1 MDFRLRDNQV
11 LTGELN
17 LDPTFHPLDILY
29 LDEGADGATPSDE
42 IEYESD
48 SSSSD
53 GEQSANNDT
62 QVEETVEQ
70 EQEAIAPEEEELQPE
85 QPALPIPET
94 TEQEEGNWLEATEP
108 GMEVEKVNKEDPP
121 EPEYGERHGEIDN
134 ENIVESTGVN
144 EQYNLRSRE
153 RNQTEATLLHIVNEW
168 RPLDKFGH
176 RYGFVAHLLFV
187 QMSAKKG
194 LQMFG
199 EEAVK
204 VIISE
209 FEQLIEKNVFIPR
222 MFHDLTGEQRNR
234 ALRAITLVEQK
245 RNGKLKGRTIADER
259 GQRDY
264 LTKEE
269 AASPTVSLEALFLSC
284 AIDAYEERY
293 VVTSDIS
300 GAFLQADMDDFVLV
314 VFEGVMV
321 DLLCQLR
328 NDYKEHVF
336 VTKSGKNFYTYNLT
350 RPCTEP

>member
-1 MDFRLRDNQV
+1 MFPRKGRISQKLSPRTIIDGSLPDFNIHCRVPFGAYCQVHRDNVITNTQEPRTVGAIALCPKNMQGGYSFLSLESMQVITGRKWKDLPMPQEVITQIEERAREELKLKKDADTKAQQDLDFRLRDNQV

-17 LDPTFHPLDILY
+17 LDPTFHPLDISY

-70 EQEAIAPEEEELQPE
+70 EQEAIAPEEELQPE

-153 RNQTEATLLHIVNEW
+153 KNQTEATLLHIVNEW

-176 RYGFVAHLLFV
+176 RYGFAAHMLFV
-187 QMSAKKG
+187 QMSAKKDYRC
-194 LQMFG
+194 L
-199 EEAVK
+199 
-204 VIISE
+204 
-209 FEQLIEKNVFIPR
+209 EK
-222 MFHDLTGEQRNR
+222 
-234 ALRAITLVEQK
+234 
-245 RNGKLKGRTIADER
+245 KLLK
-259 GQRDY
+259 
-264 LTKEE
+264 
-269 AASPTVSLEALFLSC
+269 
-284 AIDAYEERY
+284 
-293 VVTSDIS
+293 
-300 GAFLQADMDDFVLV
+300 
-314 VFEGVMV
+314 
-321 DLLCQLR
+321 
-328 NDYKEHVF
+328 
-336 VTKSGKNFYTYNLT
+336 
-350 RPCTEP
+350 